1 MTQIYLISPPKI
13 ILSEFVISLKNALS
27 SNLVPVF
34 QLRLKEYSQ
43 IDVAKIAK
51 QIQKVCKDYNCQLIL
66 NDYPNIA
73 LDLEL
78 DGVHLGEHDAKIAE
92 VRKQVPDHF
101 TIGASCYNS
110 KHRAMQAG
118 EDGANYLA
126 FGAFF
131 PTTTKQIKYYADV
144 ELLQW
149 ATELLNLPIVAIG
162 GIIASNCANLVA
174 NKADFLAV
182 ISFVWQHSLGEKE
195 ALNQLNLAINKNL

>member
-162 GIIASNCANLVA
+162 GITASNCANLVA

>member
-13 ILSEFVISLKNALS
+13 ILSEFILSLKNALS
-27 SNLVPVF
+27 TNLVPVF

-43 IDVAKIAK
+43 TDVAKIAK
-51 QIQKVCKDYNCQLIL
+51 QIQKICKDYNCQLIL

-78 DGVHLGEHDAKIAE
+78 DGVHLGKDDAKIAE
-92 VRKQVPDHF
+92 VRKQVPDYF

-110 KHRAMQAG
+110 KHKAMQAG

-131 PTTTKQIKYYADV
+131 PTTTKKIEYYADV
-144 ELLQW
+144 DLLQW

-162 GIIASNCANLVA
+162 GINASNCASLVE

-182 ISFVWQHSLGEKE
+182 ISFVWQHALGEKE
-195 ALNQLNLAINKNL
+195 ALNQLHLAINKNL

>member
-78 DGVHLGEHDAKIAE
+78 DGVHLGEHDVKIAE

-162 GIIASNCANLVA
+162 GITASNCANLVA

-182 ISFVWQHSLGEKE
+182 ISFVWQHALGVKE
-195 ALNQLNLAINKNL
+195 ALNQLHLAINKNL

>member
-13 ILSEFVISLKNALS
+13 ILSEFVVSLKNALS

-78 DGVHLGEHDAKIAE
+78 DGVHLGEHDAKIAD

-162 GIIASNCANLVA
+162 GITASNCANLVA

-195 ALNQLNLAINKNL
+195 ALNQLNLAINKSL

>member
-13 ILSEFVISLKNALS
+13 ILSEFVVSLKNALS

-162 GIIASNCANLVA
+162 GITASNCANLVA

>member
-1 MTQIYLISPPKI
+1 MSPFI
-13 ILSEFVISLKNALS
+13 
-27 SNLVPVF
+27 F

>member
-13 ILSEFVISLKNALS
+13 VLSEFAVSLKNALS
-27 SNLVPVF
+27 TNFVPVF
-34 QLRLKEYSQ
+34 QLRLKEYQ
-43 IDVAKIAK
+43 EIEVAKIAK
-51 QIQKVCKDYNCQLIL
+51 QIQKICKDYNCQLIL

-73 LDLEL
+73 LSLEL
-78 DGVHLGEHDAKIAE
+78 DGVHLGKDDAKIAE
-92 VRKQVPDHF
+92 VRKQVPDSF

-131 PTTTKQIKYYADV
+131 PTTTKKIEYYANV

-162 GIIASNCANLVA
+162 GINANNCCDLVA

-182 ISFVWQHSLGEKE
+182 ISFVWQHSLGEKV
-195 ALNQLNLAINKNL
+195 ALQQLHSAINNI

>member
-13 ILSEFVISLKNALS
+13 ILSEFVVSLKNALS

-162 GIIASNCANLVA
+162 GITASNCANLVA

-195 ALNQLNLAINKNL
+195 ALNQLNLAINKSL

>member
-13 ILSEFVISLKNALS
+13 ILSEFILSLKNALS
-27 SNLVPVF
+27 TNLVPVF

-43 IDVAKIAK
+43 TDVAKIAK
-51 QIQKVCKDYNCQLIL
+51 QIQKICKDYNCQLIL

-78 DGVHLGEHDAKIAE
+78 DGVHLGKDDAKIAE
-92 VRKQVPDHF
+92 VRKQVPDYF

-110 KHRAMQAG
+110 KHKAMQAG

-131 PTTTKQIKYYADV
+131 PTTTKKIEYYADV
-144 ELLQW
+144 DLLQW

-162 GIIASNCANLVA
+162 GINTNNCASLVA

-182 ISFVWQHSLGEKE
+182 ISFVWQHALGVKE
-195 ALNQLNLAINKNL
+195 ALNQLHLAINKSL

>member
-13 ILSEFVISLKNALS
+13 ILPEFVISLKNALS

-131 PTTTKQIKYYADV
+131 PTTTKQIKYYAEV

-162 GIIASNCANLVA
+162 
-174 NKADFLAV
+174 
-182 ISFVWQHSLGEKE
+182 
-195 ALNQLNLAINKNL
+195 

>member
-13 ILSEFVISLKNALS
+13 ILSEFVVSLKNALS
-27 SNLVPVF
+27 TNFVPVF
-34 QLRLKEYSQ
+34 QLRLKEYQ
-43 IDVAKIAK
+43 EIEVAKIAK
-51 QIQKVCKDYNCQLIL
+51 QIQKICKDYNCQLIL

-73 LDLEL
+73 LNLEL
-78 DGVHLGEHDAKIAE
+78 DGVHLGKDDAKIAE
-92 VRKQVPDHF
+92 VRKQVPDSF

-131 PTTTKQIKYYADV
+131 PTTTKKIEYYANV

-162 GIIASNCANLVA
+162 GINASNCQDLVA

-182 ISFVWQHSLGEKE
+182 ISFVWQHSLGEKV
-195 ALNQLNLAINKNL
+195 ALQQLHSAINNI

>member
-1 MTQIYLISPPKI
+1 MTQIYLISPPQI
-13 ILSEFVISLKNALS
+13 ILSEFVVSLKNALS
-27 SNLVPVF
+27 TNFVPVF

-43 IDVAKIAK
+43 TDVAKIAK
-51 QIQKVCKDYNCQLIL
+51 QVQKVCKDYNCQLIL

-78 DGVHLGEHDAKIAE
+78 DGVHLGKDDAKIAE
-92 VRKQVPDHF
+92 VRKQVPDYF

-131 PTTTKQIKYYADV
+131 PTTTKKIEYYADV
-144 ELLQW
+144 DLLQW

-162 GIIASNCANLVA
+162 GINTNNCASLVA

-182 ISFVWQHSLGEKE
+182 ISFVWQHALGVKE
-195 ALNQLNLAINKNL
+195 ALNQLHLAINKSL

>member
-13 ILSEFVISLKNALS
+13 ILSEFVVSLKNALS

-51 QIQKVCKDYNCQLIL
+51 QIQKVSKDYNCQLIL

-162 GIIASNCANLVA
+162 GITASNCANLVV

-195 ALNQLNLAINKNL
+195 ALNQLHSAINKNL

>member
-13 ILSEFVISLKNALS
+13 ILSEFVVSLKNALS

-43 IDVAKIAK
+43 TDVAKIAK

-92 VRKQVPDHF
+92 VRKQVPDYF

-162 GIIASNCANLVA
+162 GITASNCANLVV

-195 ALNQLNLAINKNL
+195 ALNQLHSAINKNL

>member
-13 ILSEFVISLKNALS
+13 ILSEFAVSLKNALS
-27 SNLVPVF
+27 TNFVPVF
-34 QLRLKEYSQ
+34 QLRLKEYQ
-43 IDVAKIAK
+43 EIEVAKIAK
-51 QIQKVCKDYNCQLIL
+51 QIQKICKDYNCQLIL

-73 LDLEL
+73 LSLEL
-78 DGVHLGEHDAKIAE
+78 DGVHLGKDDAKIAE
-92 VRKQVPDHF
+92 VRKQVPDSF

-131 PTTTKQIKYYADV
+131 PTTTKKIEYYANV

-162 GIIASNCANLVA
+162 GITANNCCDLVA

-182 ISFVWQHSLGEKE
+182 ISFVWQHSLGEKV
-195 ALNQLNLAINKNL
+195 ALQHLHSAINNI

>member
-13 ILSEFVISLKNALS
+13 ILSEFAVSLKNALS
-27 SNLVPVF
+27 TNFVPVF
-34 QLRLKEYSQ
+34 QLRLKEYQ
-43 IDVAKIAK
+43 EIEVAKIAK
-51 QIQKVCKDYNCQLIL
+51 QIQKICKDYNCQLIL

-73 LDLEL
+73 LSLEL
-78 DGVHLGEHDAKIAE
+78 DGVHLGKDDAKIAE
-92 VRKQVPDHF
+92 VRKQVPDSF

-131 PTTTKQIKYYADV
+131 PTTTKKIEYYANV

-162 GIIASNCANLVA
+162 GINASNCCDLVA
-174 NKADFLAV
+174 NKADFLAI
-182 ISFVWQHSLGEKE
+182 ISFVWQHPLGEKV
-195 ALNQLNLAINKNL
+195 ALQQLHSAINNI

>member
-13 ILSEFVISLKNALS
+13 ILPEFILSLKNALS
-27 SNLVPVF
+27 TNLVPVF
-34 QLRLKEYSQ
+34 QLRLKEYQ
-43 IDVAKIAK
+43 ENEVAKIAK

-73 LDLEL
+73 LNLEL
-78 DGVHLGEHDAKIAE
+78 DGVHLGKDDAKIAD
-92 VRKQVPDHF
+92 VRKQVPDYF

-110 KHRAMQAG
+110 KHLAMKAG
-118 EDGANYLA
+118 EEGANYLA

-131 PTTTKQIKYYADV
+131 PTTTKKIEHYAHI

-162 GIIASNCANLVA
+162 GINANNCQDLVT
-174 NKADFLAV
+174 NKADFLAI
-182 ISFVWQHSLGEKE
+182 ISFVWQHSLGEKT
-195 ALNQLNLAINKNL
+195 ALQQLHSAINNNL

>member
-1 MTQIYLISPPKI
+1 MTQIYLISPPQI
-13 ILSEFVISLKNALS
+13 ILSEFVVSLKNALS
-27 SNLVPVF
+27 TNFVPVF

-43 IDVAKIAK
+43 PDVAKIAK

-78 DGVHLGEHDAKIAE
+78 DGVHLGKDDAKIAE
-92 VRKQVPDHF
+92 VRKQVPDYF

-131 PTTTKQIKYYADV
+131 PTTTKKIEYYADV
-144 ELLQW
+144 DLLQW

-162 GIIASNCANLVA
+162 GINTNNCASLVA

-182 ISFVWQHSLGEKE
+182 ISFVWQHALGVKE
-195 ALNQLNLAINKNL
+195 ALNQLHLAINKSL

>member
-13 ILSEFVISLKNALS
+13 ILSEFAISLKNALS
-27 SNLVPVF
+27 TNFVPVF
-34 QLRLKEYSQ
+34 QLRLKEYQ
-43 IDVAKIAK
+43 EIEVAKIAK
-51 QIQKVCKDYNCQLIL
+51 QIQKICKDYNCQLIL

-73 LDLEL
+73 LSLEL
-78 DGVHLGEHDAKIAE
+78 DGVHLGKDDAKIAE
-92 VRKQVPDHF
+92 VRKQVPDSF

-131 PTTTKQIKYYADV
+131 PTTTKKIEYYANV

-162 GIIASNCANLVA
+162 GINASNCQDLVA

-182 ISFVWQHSLGEKE
+182 ISFVWQHSLGEKV
-195 ALNQLNLAINKNL
+195 ALQQLHSAINNI

>member
-66 NDYPNIA
+66 NDYPNSA

-162 GIIASNCANLVA
+162 GITASNCANLVA

>member
-13 ILSEFVISLKNALS
+13 ILSDFIVSLSNALKT
-27 SNLVPVF
+27 NLVPVF
-34 QLRLKEYSQ
+34 QLRLKDYSP

-92 VRKQVPDHF
+92 VRKQVPDYF

-149 ATELLNLPIVAIG
+149 AIELLNLPIVAIG
-162 GIIASNCANLVA
+162 GITADNCANLVK

-195 ALNQLNLAINKNL
+195 ALNQLYLAINKNL

>member
-13 ILSEFVISLKNALS
+13 ILSEFILSLKNALS
-27 SNLVPVF
+27 TNLVPVF

-43 IDVAKIAK
+43 TDVAKIAK
-51 QIQKVCKDYNCQLIL
+51 QIQKICKDYNCQLIL

-78 DGVHLGEHDAKIAE
+78 DGVHLGKDDAKIAE
-92 VRKQVPDHF
+92 VRKQVPDYF

-110 KHRAMQAG
+110 KHKAMQAG

-131 PTTTKQIKYYADV
+131 PTTTKKIEYYADV
-144 ELLQW
+144 DLLQW

-162 GIIASNCANLVA
+162 GINASNCASLVK

-182 ISFVWQHSLGEKE
+182 ISFVWQHALGEKE
-195 ALNQLNLAINKNL
+195 ALNQLHLAINKNL

>member
-13 ILSEFVISLKNALS
+13 ILSEFVVSLKNALS

-110 KHRAMQAG
+110 KHKAMQAG

-162 GIIASNCANLVA
+162 GITASNCANLVA

-195 ALNQLNLAINKNL
+195 ALNQLNLAINKSL